1 MKTVK
6 EMDEDSK
13 EMDEDSKRNGWRQ

>member
-6 EMDEDSK
+6 IL
-13 EMDEDSKRNGWRQ
+13 

>member
-6 EMDEDSK
+6 I
-13 EMDEDSKRNGWRQ
+13 

>member
-6 EMDEDSK
+6 ALT
-13 EMDEDSKRNGWRQ
+13 RYI

>member
-6 EMDEDSK
+6 E
-13 EMDEDSKRNGWRQ
+13 N

>member
-6 EMDEDSK
+6 RTEL
-13 EMDEDSKRNGWRQ
+13 

>member
-6 EMDEDSK
+6 ENT
-13 EMDEDSKRNGWRQ
+13 RNKYNDRN